1 MKRMNMNLP
10 ARVWIPFYPF
20 SHHVVRIAYTESTV
34 LNSRD
39 RVRTWFLLSKHA
51 KTIVSLLFQAP
62 YILYT
67 EVVLCD
73 NVFASPLPMKQN
85 DSKLRS
91 TRSEENLI
99 YPINNHQPVSPIGT
113 IGSYLNCETQS
124 LDAELID
131 SYRSLVTSEDADIWS
146 TSDEV
151 TGDDQQSQTQPLT
164 PGNSVSRRNGLIG
177 YRSHAAIISTNHFDS
192 QSIRSNESHLSQQ
205 EIMPSDI
212 RKRLSEVQSTGP
224 ISFDV
229 SRCSLFGFLI
239 PSSLAFS
246 VIQTIH
252 PQQR

>member
-1 MKRMNMNLP
+1 
-10 ARVWIPFYPF
+10 
-20 SHHVVRIAYTESTV
+20 
-34 LNSRD
+34 
-39 RVRTWFLLSKHA
+39 
-51 KTIVSLLFQAP
+51 
-62 YILYT
+62 
-67 EVVLCD
+67 
-73 NVFASPLPMKQN
+73 MKQN

-99 YPINNHQPVSPIGT
+99 HPINTHQPVSPLGT

-151 TGDDQQSQTQPLT
+151 TGDDQQLQSQPT
-164 PGNSVSRRNGLIG
+164 PQGHSVSRRNGLVG
-177 YRSHAAIISTNHFDS
+177 YRSHAAIISTNHLDS

-224 ISFDV
+224 ISFEV
-229 SRCSLFGFLI
+229 SRCWLFCFLTA
-239 PSSLAFS
+239 SALSFS
-246 VIQTIH
+246 VTQTIH
-252 PQQR
+252 LRQRWKSHGTRKNNVFGKHHPMGICGIGVW

>member
-1 MKRMNMNLP
+1 
-10 ARVWIPFYPF
+10 
-20 SHHVVRIAYTESTV
+20 
-34 LNSRD
+34 
-39 RVRTWFLLSKHA
+39 
-51 KTIVSLLFQAP
+51 
-62 YILYT
+62 
-67 EVVLCD
+67 
-73 NVFASPLPMKQN
+73 MKQN

-99 YPINNHQPVSPIGT
+99 YPMNNHHPASAIGM

-131 SYRSLVTSEDADIWS
+131 SYRSLVTSDDADIWS

-151 TGDDQQSQTQPLT
+151 TADDQQVQQPPPSQAH
-164 PGNSVSRRNGLIG
+164 SVSRRNGLIG
-177 YRSHAAIISTNHFDS
+177 YRSHAAIISTNHLDT
-192 QSIRSNESHLSQQ
+192 QSIRSNESHISQQ

-229 SRCSLFGFLI
+229 MLRFLSSFLI
-239 PSSLAFS
+239 VWFVLFS
-246 VIQTIH
+246 VIPTIH